1 MTSLDERK
9 RALIAR
15 RLAEAGL
22 RRSDP
27 AAAPR
32 RAGRTEFP
40 LSFAQRRMWLHH
52 QIVPDS
58 TAFNLCIELTLDGD
72 LDETALRAAFDALVA
87 RHEVLRTTYHAG
99 DDGDPFQRV
108 HDTLGYPWE
117 VLDAPGTDAAAR
129 RAWVRELAR
138 ERASRPY
145 DLAADSALRVAVV
158 REGPARTTVLLQ
170 VHHIAWDGL
179 TFAVISRDL
188 ERAYRQARDG
198 AVTTTPPPRQV
209 ADFADAEQRAWAD
222 GDGGAGADAAYWR
235 EQLAEPVPA
244 LFDRLPAE
252 DPAAD
257 VEAGGRVDR
266 RFSPAAAQ
274 AVRELSA
281 QLGTTPY
288 TVVLA
293 CYSAVLSR
301 FAGTGDVTVGTAVV
315 NREDSGVTELVGNFG
330 NLVVL
335 RSAVRADDTV
345 RSLTGRVAAV
355 AADGFGHQGFPYDRL
370 VELLNPSASG
380 QARSL
385 FEAQLLFLTQKL
397 HGPQLPGTT
406 TSWLRTDNG
415 TAQHPLALEVF
426 LTDDGFDVEATY
438 AAAHLTADA
447 VSTLLADLEA
457 LLEDAGDDPDRRLA
471 DIFTTRPVHRS
482 VTGTDRGP
490 RWTPADALG
499 PGAAAR
505 AGEVALVGAPA
516 PGRAPVE
523 VTVAELD
530 DAADRVAAALRARG
544 IGPEDRVA
552 VLLPRTTGLATAVLG
567 VLRAGAVL
575 VPVDPGYP
583 AARIRHVLTDSA
595 PALVITDGAVTAPA
609 GAAGAATATVADLS
623 TGPAPDRP
631 FDRPHPDQAAYLVYT
646 SGSTGVPK
654 GVLGTHR
661 GLARRLDWADRAWPV
676 EPGDVRVAKSS
687 IAFIDGVTELLAALA
702 RGARVLVADDAT
714 ATEPEALARLLRTE
728 PVAQVTAVPSLVSVL
743 AETPGPVAVRRWVC
757 SGEPLTA
764 TAVAAA
770 RAWAP
775 GSVVVNSY
783 GSSEVAGDVLAGEVV
798 GDERVTAGRVV
809 PGSTVVL
816 LDRFLAPVPDGVVG
830 ELYVGGEQ
838 VARGYA
844 GRAGETAAR
853 FVADPAVPGARLY
866 RTGDLARRL
875 PDGRFELLG
884 RADDQVTVRGVRVEP
899 GEVEAVLVAQPGV
912 RSAVVVARTVG
923 DGPSLVAYVVPAEHG
938 DEPVGE
944 DLRAAVAQRLPSQ
957 FVPAAVVVLPELP
970 RTPGGKID
978 KRALPAPGRVHAGS
992 RPPGDDRERA
1002 LCALFSELLD
1012 RTGIG
1017 VDDDFFALGGHSL
1030 SALRLANRVQARLGA
1045 PVTVPDVFARPTV
1058 AGLAALVA
1066 GRDPAGTEDRDPAT
1080 GDGPVRRPDTAPA
1093 VLAPAQHPMWTLYR
1107 MQGPGAAYN
1116 VPREW
1121 TVDGPFDAGAFR
1133 AALHDVVARHDAL
1146 RTTYGE
1152 TADGTVTVHVHPAG
1166 ELPVHVGTGAC
1177 DEAGA
1182 DATLAALVGHRF
1194 DLERE
1199 APVRAEVVRTAA
1211 DRHRIGLVC
1220 HHIAVDEWSLRVLL
1234 ADLGTAYAARRA
1246 GRTPALPAPPLRHG
1260 DVAAWQA
1267 GLVGTPQEPTDRAR
1281 RQLDFWAD
1289 RLTGAP
1295 PVTTLPTDRPRPEAP
1310 GGGGAELR
1318 TEFGPELAAALGAAA
1333 QRHGTSMFMLLH
1345 GALAVLLEAHADADR
1360 DPGDDAGDAVVIGTP
1375 VSARRHAGAE
1385 DVVGFALTTLA
1396 LRLDMHG
1403 DPTLAEVLDRARTAD
1418 LAAMEHADV
1427 PFDRVV
1433 DRVAPERG
1441 AASPLFQVELLYL
1454 RTDPDRSEL
1463 DLDGAVTTA
1472 VRTGTG
1478 SAKFDATFAFHE
1490 SVTDAGDP
1498 RLGVIV
1504 EYATELYDAT
1514 TIEAVLARLE
1524 RLLEL
1529 VASAPGTRLSQ
1540 LRLDPPAPGPD
1551 PAPTGADGLPA
1562 TLAALFTA
1570 TVAARP
1576 DAPALVAGAERLTWA
1591 GLADRAGRLAAVLVA
1606 DGVRPGDRVAVG
1618 VPRGAD
1624 MVVAML
1630 AVALAGATAVPLD
1643 VESPASRL
1651 ALIVG
1656 DARPHCML
1664 AVATAPGAVTGL
1676 GPRVVAVDAVA
1687 PDVAAL
1693 PGPVTVPAAQPAYV
1707 VYTSGSTG
1715 RPKGVEVPHRAVLSL
1730 LAATVAPGG
1739 TMDVTA
1745 DDVFS
1750 LVHSIAFDVS
1760 VFELWGAVAT
1770 GATVVVV
1777 DGDTARD
1784 PERLW
1789 ALIAAERVSVLS
1801 QTPSAFG
1808 PLALAEPAGSAVA
1821 ESLRYVVFAG
1831 EALEPR
1837 LLRDWCARHTPGAPV
1852 LANLYGI
1859 TETTVHTTY
1868 REIGTA
1874 DLDRPVSPV
1883 GGPLAGLAVRLL
1895 DRRLR
1900 PVPRGV
1906 VGEIHVA
1913 GAQLAQGY
1921 ADRPGLTAVRFVA
1934 DPDGPPGTRLYRSGD
1949 LARFDRAGELEFAG
1963 RADEQVK
1970 IRGYRVELGEVDA
1983 GLLALPGI
1991 AQAVTRVHTGTDPAD
2006 RRLVGY
2012 VVPAPGAAADPAALR
2027 SALGD
2032 LLPGYMVPAAIVV
2045 LDRLP
2050 LTVNGKLDRR
2060 ALPEPDFG
2068 GGPAAT
2074 DREPADDVER
2084 TLCAAFAHVLGA
2096 GRVGPDD
2103 DFFALGGDSI
2113 LATRVVRTVREA
2125 GLDVRT
2131 AHVFAHRT
2139 PAGMARAAGT
2149 APRAARA
2156 DTRPL
2161 RDLLGLGP
2169 ADVAALG
2176 ERVGGTATDVWP
2188 LSPLQEGLY
2197 FQSVY
2202 DTSDTSGSAAGGDV
2216 YILQTVFTL
2225 DRALD
2230 RERLEGALAR
2240 LVAATPLLRVA
2251 FTTDDRGRPVQVV
2264 RDHLPDLPVTERTA
2278 ASMDAARALAV
2289 TERAQPIPLDAPPLF
2304 RLLLVHLPDG
2314 RDRLVLTN
2322 HFQLFDGASAMRVA
2336 DRLLTLHD
2344 GGEPPAAPGY
2354 DTYLRWTAD
2363 QDEKTSREVWARA
2376 YADLTAPTL
2385 VAGEEQRSF
2394 TEPSSRIGTRLGVP
2408 LSDRVRAV
2416 AAGHGVTVNTVLIAA
2431 LGVVLGHATGGDDV
2445 VLGTPMAVA
2454 PDEIA
2459 GMEHAVGLFLN
2470 TVPVRVR
2477 LAPTDTGADVLR
2489 RLGDERAGLVAHE
2502 YLGLGQIQ
2510 QATGRP
2516 RLFDTLFTL
2525 RNAWDA
2531 FAEAAQRHGMAD
2543 VETLDD
2549 SHFPLSFAVNPFDDM
2564 ELTVDHRPEAV
2575 DTGTARQ
2582 LMDRF
2587 VAVLDALTATPGA
2600 PLATIDP
2607 GVAPHTDDTA
2617 APVPD
2622 ATIAELLAERA
2633 ARCPERTALVAGE
2646 SRLSFAELDA
2656 QVTRTARVLRS
2667 RGAGPETVV
2676 ALGLP
2681 RSTANV
2687 VALFAVLRA
2696 GAAYVPLELDHP
2708 DDRLAEILTASGASL
2723 LVTDSTVAPRFDRA
2737 VPQVRLDEP
2746 GLFDGVPDTPL
2757 TAEELGSFAPGT
2769 PGRLDHPAYVIF
2781 TSGSTGRPKGVVTP
2795 FRGLTNMQVNHRRE
2809 IFAPTVD
2816 AAGGRVLR
2824 IAHTVSFAFDM
2835 SWEELLW
2842 LVEGHEVH
2850 VCDEQL
2856 RRDAERLVAYCAE
2869 HAVDVVNVTP
2879 TYAHHL
2885 FAAGLL
2891 DGPHVPPLVL
2901 LGGEA
2906 VPESVWSRLRDTDGT
2921 WGYNLYGPTEYTI
2934 NTLGAGTS
2942 DSPTSTVGTAITNT
2956 TAHVLDGWLRP
2967 VPDGVIGELYIAGT
2981 GLARG
2986 YLDRPGLTAE
2996 RFVADPWTPGARM
3009 YRTGDLVRRR
3019 PDGNLDFLGRSDDQ
3033 LKIRG
3038 YRVEPGEIET
3048 ALSAADGVSQAA
3060 VVARPHPEVPGQRR
3074 LAAYLVG
3081 TATPEA
3087 AREAVA
3093 RTLPDYMVPTLWAV
3107 VEKLPLTVNGK
3118 LDVAALPEPA
3128 AIAPTGG
3135 RAPRTPLEETL
3146 CSIVAEVVGV
3156 DGVGPDDDFFD
3167 LGGDSISALALAN
3180 RARKAGIR
3188 IRPRH
3193 VFEAR
3198 TVTRL
3203 APYGSRTAAARP
3215 ALRPVQHDGPEREI
3229 SAGQR
3234 QMLALSR
3241 VGGPSAVYN
3250 VPGVLRLHGPLDTD
3264 ALRAAWLDV
3273 LGRHEVL
3280 RTTYPDGTTTARVL
3294 DLDAVGPAITAERID
3309 AGDLDARIEAAV
3321 RAPFDLA
3328 RAIPA
3333 RVTLFELGPDEHV
3346 LVAVLH
3352 HIAVDE
3358 WSWRPLIDD
3367 LQTAYRARLRSG
3379 PDAPS
3384 TLPAP
3389 AVRYADFAAW
3399 QRDCLADGSDTSAA
3413 VQLDFW
3419 RTTLTG
3425 APVETTL
3432 PVDRQRPA
3440 APTGAGDAVPV
3451 QVGPELTAELHRLAR
3466 SHDVTVFMLLHA
3478 ALAVLLSRHTGS
3490 PDVVVGTPIS
3500 TRFDPALDDAVGYFL
3515 NTLALRTDVAPDHTV
3530 AELLRAVR
3538 GADLDAY
3545 DRADV
3550 PFSDVVAAV
3559 APDRAPGRS
3568 PLFQVMVVCLGGDA
3582 NALTP
3587 RLDGVDASADVVRT
3601 GTAKFDASFN
3611 FTDTPDLL
3619 SGVVEYST
3627 DLFDRS
3633 TMERVADRM
3642 VAVLRA
3648 FAEDPARPV
3657 GSIDVLAP
3665 ADRADAVARAVS
3677 AVVDVPD
3684 VTIAELLAER
3694 AATCPQRTALVSG
3707 DERVTFAGFD
3717 ARVTRL
3723 ARVLRSRGA
3732 GPESVVA
3739 LGLPRS
3745 VDNVVALFAVL
3756 RAGAAYVPLELDHPD
3771 DRLAEILTASGASL
3785 LVTDSAVAAR
3795 FDGGVEQVR
3804 LDEPGLFDGVPD
3816 TPLSA
3821 EELGAFAP
3829 GTPGRLDHPAYV
3841 IFTSGSTG
3849 KPKGVVTPF
3858 RGLTNMQVNHRRE
3871 IFAPTVDAAGG
3882 RVLRIAHT
3890 VSFAFDMSWEELLW
3904 LVEGHEVHVCDE
3916 QLRRDAERLVAYCA
3930 EHAVDVVNV
3939 TPTYAHHLF
3948 AAGLLDGP
3956 HVPPLVLLGGEAVP
3970 ESVWSRL
3977 RDTDG
3982 TWGYNLYGPTEYTI
3996 NTLGAGTSDSPT
4008 STVGTAITNTTA
4020 HVLDGWLRPVPDG
4033 VIGELYI
4040 AGTGLARG
4048 YLDRPGLT
4056 AERFVADPWTP
4067 GERMY
4072 RTGDLVRRRPDGNLD
4087 FLGRSDDQL
4096 KIRGYRVEPAEVET
4110 ALGAVDGVSQ
4120 AAVVARTTGT
4130 TKRLAAYLVGRADV
4144 ETVRDAV
4151 ARVLPDYMVPTLWA
4165 VVDALPLT
4173 VNGKLDTAALPEP
4186 APVARRASRAPRT
4199 PLEERLCTIV
4209 ADVLGLDTVGIDDD
4223 FFGLGGDSLGAID
4236 IATTARREGIELR
4249 VRDLLV
4255 AGTVA
4260 AVAAALDRG
4269 DGDTG
4274 EGDDTVGTAGT
4285 AAAGPSATPATEE
4298 PGTAPLTPV
4307 LSWLG
4312 SLGGPVAGRAQAVLV
4327 TTPAGFGADDLTAL
4341 ADALL
4346 TRHPVLR
4353 SALETGSDGHWTGLR
4368 ILPRRDADPAALVR
4382 RVPVDPAAGDDALTR
4397 AITAATRTARAEL
4410 DAGPGGML
4418 RLLWFD
4424 RGTAPGRLAVVA
4436 HHLAVDGTSW
4446 RVLAEDIATHGTGA
4460 GPAPE
4465 ATGFAAFAARLH
4477 AHGAGPGVRAEA
4489 GFWQEVLDAA
4499 VPLPVRRPR
4508 DGGDTHATVRETTS
4522 SCPGD
4527 VVTALARRH
4536 GTGAEAVLLAALG
4549 EALTVTGPD
4558 GPVLVDLE
4566 HHGRAEELG
4575 PDVDLARTV
4584 GCLTVL
4590 APVPA
4595 HGSPGPEVPDAAA
4608 ALTRARDAVAA
4619 PPGRGLGWGLL
4630 RYPAEGPPRV
4640 TGPGAEVAL
4649 NWLGRTTRPAG
4660 TAGGGWE
4667 LAPEQDAVRV
4677 GPAPGVRTGHSLVVD
4692 VLVRDT
4698 AGGPVLEATFG
4709 HPTGVLDA
4717 ATVDRVAA
4725 RWAEV
4730 LTTWAGRR

>member
-1 MTSLDERK
+1 MGR
-9 RALIAR
+9 
-15 RLAEAGL
+15 
-22 RRSDP
+22 P
-27 AAAPR
+27 ADR
-32 RAGRTEFP
+32 RAAG
-40 LSFAQRRMWLHH
+40 HH
-52 QIVPDS
+52 
-58 TAFNLCIELTLDGD
+58 A
-72 LDETALRAAFDALVA
+72 
-87 RHEVLRTTYHAG
+87 
-99 DDGDPFQRV
+99 
-108 HDTLGYPWE
+108 
-117 VLDAPGTDAAAR
+117 
-129 RAWVRELAR
+129 
-138 ERASRPY
+138 
-145 DLAADSALRVAVV
+145 
-158 REGPARTTVLLQ
+158 
-170 VHHIAWDGL
+170 
-179 TFAVISRDL
+179 
-188 ERAYRQARDG
+188 
-198 AVTTTPPPRQV
+198 PPP
-209 ADFADAEQRAWAD
+209 
-222 GDGGAGADAAYWR
+222 
-235 EQLAEPVPA
+235 
-244 LFDRLPAE
+244 
-252 DPAAD
+252 
-257 VEAGGRVDR
+257 
-266 RFSPAAAQ
+266 
-274 AVRELSA
+274 
-281 QLGTTPY
+281 
-288 TVVLA
+288 
-293 CYSAVLSR
+293 
-301 FAGTGDVTVGTAVV
+301 
-315 NREDSGVTELVGNFG
+315 
-330 NLVVL
+330 
-335 RSAVRADDTV
+335 
-345 RSLTGRVAAV
+345 
-355 AADGFGHQGFPYDRL
+355 
-370 VELLNPSASG
+370 
-380 QARSL
+380 
-385 FEAQLLFLTQKL
+385 
-397 HGPQLPGTT
+397 
-406 TSWLRTDNG
+406 
-415 TAQHPLALEVF
+415 
-426 LTDDGFDVEATY
+426 
-438 AAAHLTADA
+438 
-447 VSTLLADLEA
+447 
-457 LLEDAGDDPDRRLA
+457 
-471 DIFTTRPVHRS
+471 
-482 VTGTDRGP
+482 
-490 RWTPADALG
+490 
-499 PGAAAR
+499 
-505 AGEVALVGAPA
+505 
-516 PGRAPVE
+516 
-523 VTVAELD
+523 
-530 DAADRVAAALRARG
+530 
-544 IGPEDRVA
+544 
-552 VLLPRTTGLATAVLG
+552 
-567 VLRAGAVL
+567 
-575 VPVDPGYP
+575 
-583 AARIRHVLTDSA
+583 
-595 PALVITDGAVTAPA
+595 
-609 GAAGAATATVADLS
+609 
-623 TGPAPDRP
+623 
-631 FDRPHPDQAAYLVYT
+631 
-646 SGSTGVPK
+646 
-654 GVLGTHR
+654 
-661 GLARRLDWADRAWPV
+661 
-676 EPGDVRVAKSS
+676 
-687 IAFIDGVTELLAALA
+687 
-702 RGARVLVADDAT
+702 
-714 ATEPEALARLLRTE
+714 
-728 PVAQVTAVPSLVSVL
+728 
-743 AETPGPVAVRRWVC
+743 
-757 SGEPLTA
+757 
-764 TAVAAA
+764 
-770 RAWAP
+770 
-775 GSVVVNSY
+775 
-783 GSSEVAGDVLAGEVV
+783 
-798 GDERVTAGRVV
+798 
-809 PGSTVVL
+809 
-816 LDRFLAPVPDGVVG
+816 
-830 ELYVGGEQ
+830 
-838 VARGYA
+838 
-844 GRAGETAAR
+844 
-853 FVADPAVPGARLY
+853 
-866 RTGDLARRL
+866 
-875 PDGRFELLG
+875 
-884 RADDQVTVRGVRVEP
+884 
-899 GEVEAVLVAQPGV
+899 
-912 RSAVVVARTVG
+912 
-923 DGPSLVAYVVPAEHG
+923 
-938 DEPVGE
+938 
-944 DLRAAVAQRLPSQ
+944 
-957 FVPAAVVVLPELP
+957 
-970 RTPGGKID
+970 
-978 KRALPAPGRVHAGS
+978 
-992 RPPGDDRERA
+992 
-1002 LCALFSELLD
+1002 
-1012 RTGIG
+1012 
-1017 VDDDFFALGGHSL
+1017 
-1030 SALRLANRVQARLGA
+1030 
-1045 PVTVPDVFARPTV
+1045 
-1058 AGLAALVA
+1058 
-1066 GRDPAGTEDRDPAT
+1066 
-1080 GDGPVRRPDTAPA
+1080 
-1093 VLAPAQHPMWTLYR
+1093 
-1107 MQGPGAAYN
+1107 
-1116 VPREW
+1116 
-1121 TVDGPFDAGAFR
+1121 
-1133 AALHDVVARHDAL
+1133 
-1146 RTTYGE
+1146 
-1152 TADGTVTVHVHPAG
+1152 
-1166 ELPVHVGTGAC
+1166 
-1177 DEAGA
+1177 
-1182 DATLAALVGHRF
+1182 
-1194 DLERE
+1194 
-1199 APVRAEVVRTAA
+1199 
-1211 DRHRIGLVC
+1211 
-1220 HHIAVDEWSLRVLL
+1220 
-1234 ADLGTAYAARRA
+1234 
-1246 GRTPALPAPPLRHG
+1246 
-1260 DVAAWQA
+1260 
-1267 GLVGTPQEPTDRAR
+1267 
-1281 RQLDFWAD
+1281 
-1289 RLTGAP
+1289 
-1295 PVTTLPTDRPRPEAP
+1295 DRPRPATP
-1310 GGGGAELR
+1310 GGNGAEVR
-1318 TEFGPELAAALGAAA
+1318 SEFGPELAAALGVAA

-1345 GALAVLLEAHADADR
+1345 AALAVLLEAHADADR
-1360 DPGDDAGDAVVIGTP
+1360 DPGDDAGDAVVVGTP

-1396 LRLDMHG
+1396 LRLDLHG

-1433 DRVAPERG
+1433 DRIGPERG

-1472 VRTGTG
+1472 RRTGTG

-1490 SVTDAGDP
+1490 SVTETGDP

-1524 RLLEL
+1524 RLLDL

-1540 LRLDPPAPGPD
+1540 LRLDPPAPAPA
-1551 PAPTGADGLPA
+1551 PAPTGTDRLPGTLPA
-1562 TLAALFTA
+1562 TLAALFAA

-1576 DAPALVAGAERLTWA
+1576 EGPALVAGAERLTW
-1591 GLADRAGRLAAVLVA
+1591 GELGDRAGRLAAVLVA

-1624 MVVAML
+1624 MVVAVL

-1643 VESPASRL
+1643 VDSPAGRL

-1656 DARPHCML
+1656 DARPHSLL
-1664 AVATAPGAVTGL
+1664 AVATTPQSVTGL
-1676 GPRVVAVDAVA
+1676 GPRVVAVDALPADVA
-1687 PDVAAL
+1687 PLPEPVA
-1693 PGPVTVPAAQPAYV
+1693 VPAAQPAYI

-1808 PLALAEPAGSAVA
+1808 PLALAEPTGGAAA
-1821 ESLRYVVFAG
+1821 ETLRYVVFAG

-1837 LLRDWCARHTPGAPV
+1837 LLRDWCARHAPGAPV

-1868 REIGTA
+1868 REIGPA

-1883 GGPLAGLAVRLL
+1883 GGPLAGLEVRLL

-1900 PVPRGV
+1900 PVPQGV

-1921 ADRPGLTAVRFVA
+1921 ADRPDLTAVRFVA

-1983 GLLALPGI
+1983 GLLTLPGI
-1991 AQAVTRVHTGTDPAD
+1991 AQAVTRVHTGTDAAD

-2012 VVPAPGAAADPAALR
+2012 VVPTPGTTADPAAVR
-2027 SALGD
+2027 TALGAV
-2032 LLPGYMVPAAIVV
+2032 LPGYMVPAAIVV
-2045 LDRLP
+2045 LERLP

-2068 GGPAAT
+2068 GGPVTA

-2084 TLCAAFAHVLGA
+2084 TLCAAFAKVLGA
-2096 GRVGPDD
+2096 ARVGPDD
-2103 DFFALGGDSI
+2103 DFFTLGGDSI
-2113 LATRVVRTVREA
+2113 LATRVVRAAREA

-2131 AHVFAHRT
+2131 SHVFAHRT
-2139 PAGMARAAGT
+2139 PAGMARVAGT
-2149 APRAARA
+2149 APQTVRT
-2156 DTRPL
+2156 DTRLL

-2188 LSPLQEGLY
+2188 MSPLQEGLY

-2202 DTSDTSGSAAGGDV
+2202 DAAEGTGGDTAGSGV

-2225 DRALD
+2225 NRTLD
-2230 RERLEGALAR
+2230 RERLRDALAR
-2240 LVAATPLLRVA
+2240 LVAATPLLRVG

-2264 RDHLPDLPVTERTA
+2264 RDHLPDLPVPELSVASVDGAREAAEQERG
-2278 ASMDAARALAV
+2278 R
-2289 TERAQPIPLDAPPLF
+2289 PIPLDAPPLF

-2322 HFQLFDGASAMRVA
+2322 HFQLFDGASAMRVV

-2363 QDEKTSREVWARA
+2363 QDEKTSREVWERA
-2376 YADLTAPTL
+2376 YADLAAPTL

-2394 TEPSSRIGTRLGVP
+2394 TEPSARIGTRLGVP

-2459 GMEHAVGLFLN
+2459 GVEHSVGLFLN

-2489 RLGDERAGLVAHE
+2489 RLADERADLVAHE

-2575 DTGTARQ
+2575 DTDTARS

-2587 VAVLDALTATPGA
+2587 VAVLDALTAAPDA
-2600 PLATIDP
+2600 PLAAVDL
-2607 GVAPHTDDTA
+2607 GVAVDTGA
-2617 APVPD
+2617 TATPVPD

-2633 ARCPERTALVAGE
+2633 ATCPERTALVAGE
-2646 SRLSFAELDA
+2646 SRLTFAELDA
-2656 QVTRTARVLRS
+2656 RVTRTARVLRA

-2708 DDRLAEILTASGASL
+2708 DERLAEILTASGAAL
-2723 LVTDSTVAPRFDRA
+2723 LVTDSTVAARFDPS
-2737 VPQVRLDEP
+2737 VPQVCLDEP

-2757 TAEELGSFAPGT
+2757 SVEELGAFAPGT

-2781 TSGSTGRPKGVVTP
+2781 TSGSTGKPKGVVTP

-2809 IFAPTVD
+2809 IFAPTIE

-2850 VCDEQL
+2850 VCDEEL
-2856 RRDAERLVAYCAE
+2856 RRDAERLVEYCGE
-2869 HAVDVVNVTP
+2869 HRVDVVNVTP

-2934 NTLGAGTS
+2934 NTLGAGTT
-2942 DSPTSTVGTAITNT
+2942 DSATSTVGTAITNT
-2956 TAHVLDGWLRP
+2956 AAHVLDGWLRP
-2967 VPDGVIGELYIAGT
+2967 VPDGVVGELYIAGA

-2986 YLDRPGLTAE
+2986 YLDRPALTAE
-2996 RFVADPWTPGARM
+2996 RFVADLRIPGGRM

-3019 PDGNLDFLGRSDDQ
+3019 GDGNLDFLGRSDDQ

-3038 YRVEPGEIET
+3038 YRVEPAEIET
-3048 ALSAADGVSQAA
+3048 ALAAADGVSQAA
-3060 VVARPHPEVPGQRR
+3060 VVARPHPEVPGQRQ

-3081 TATPEA
+3081 DPDPATV
-3087 AREAVA
+3087 RDAVA
-3093 RTLPDYMVPTLWAV
+3093 RVLPDYMVPTLWAV
-3107 VEKLPLTVNGK
+3107 VDALPLTVNGK

-3128 AIAPTGG
+3128 ALRRSGG

-3203 APYGSRTAAARP
+3203 APYGSRTATARP
-3215 ALRPVQHDGPEREI
+3215 ALQPVHHDGGEREI

-3280 RTTYPDGTTTARVL
+3280 RTIYPDGATTARVL
-3294 DLDAVGPAITAERID
+3294 EPGAVGPVVTTERID
-3309 AGDLDARIEAAV
+3309 AADLDSRIETAV

-3328 RAIPA
+3328 REAPT

-3358 WSWRPLIDD
+3358 WSWRPLIED

-3384 TLPAP
+3384 SLPAP
-3389 AVRYADFAAW
+3389 TVRYADFAAW
-3399 QRDCLADGSDTSAA
+3399 QRDCLADGSDTSATA
-3413 VQLDFW
+3413 QLDFW

-3451 QVGPELTAELHRLAR
+3451 EVGPELTAELHRLAR

-3530 AELLRAVR
+3530 ADLLRAVR

-3633 TMERVADRM
+3633 TMERAADRM

-3648 FAEDPARPV
+3648 FADDPARPV

-3665 ADRADAVARAVS
+3665 ADHADAVARAAS
-3677 AVVDVPD
+3677 AVAPVPD
-3684 VTIAELLAER
+3684 ATIAELLAER
-3694 AATCPQRTALVSG
+3694 AATCPDRTALVSG
-3707 DERVTFAGFD
+3707 DEHVTFAEFD

-3732 GPESVVA
+3732 GPETVVA

-3771 DRLAEILTASGASL
+3771 ERLAEVLVASGATL
-3785 LVTDSAVAAR
+3785 LVTVAGVAAR
-3795 FDGGVEQVR
+3795 FDGAVEQVR

-3816 TPLSA
+3816 TPLTD
-3821 EELGAFAP
+3821 EELGSFAP

-3871 IFAPTVDAAGG
+3871 IFAPTIEAAGG

-3916 QLRRDAERLVAYCA
+3916 ELRRDAERLVEYCG
-3930 EHAVDVVNV
+3930 EHRVDVVNV

-3996 NTLGAGTSDSPT
+3996 NTLGAGTTDSPT
-4008 STVGTAITNTTA
+4008 STVGTPITNTTA
-4020 HVLDGWLRPVPDG
+4020 YVLDGWLRPVPDG
-4033 VIGELYI
+4033 VVGELYI

-4048 YLDRPGLT
+4048 YLDRPDST

-4067 GERMY
+4067 GGRMY
-4072 RTGDLVRRRPDGNLD
+4072 RTGDLVRRRGDGNLD
-4087 FLGRSDDQL
+4087 FLGRSDDQV

-4110 ALGAVDGVSQ
+4110 ALGAVEGVDQ
-4120 AAVVARTTGT
+4120 AAVVIRTTGT
-4130 TKRLAAYLVGRADV
+4130 TKRLAAYLVGDPDP

-4165 VVDALPLT
+4165 VVDTLPLT
-4173 VNGKLDTAALPEP
+4173 VNGKLDTGALPEP
-4186 APVARRASRAPRT
+4186 EPIAHRASRAPRT
-4199 PLEERLCTIV
+4199 PLEQRLCAIV
-4209 ADVLGLDTVGIDDD
+4209 AAVLGLDTVGIDDD

-4236 IATTARREGIELR
+4236 IAATARREGIELR

-4260 AVAAALDRG
+4260 AVAAALDAG
-4269 DGDTG
+4269 EGEGGDTA
-4274 EGDDTVGTAGT
+4274 GTAGT
-4285 AAAGPSATPATEE
+4285 VGAGASATPAADE

-4312 SLGGPVAGRAQAVLV
+4312 SVGGPVAGRAQAVLV
-4327 TTPAGFGADDLTAL
+4327 TTPAGFDADDLTAL
-4341 ADALL
+4341 ADALV
-4346 TRHPVLR
+4346 TRHPVLH
-4353 SALETGSDGHWTGLR
+4353 SALETDADGRWTGLQ
-4368 ILPRRDADPAALVR
+4368 ILPRHDADPAALVR
-4382 RVPVDPAAGDDALTR
+4382 RVPVDPAAGADALTR
-4397 AITAATRTARAEL
+4397 AVTEATVAARDEL

-4424 RGTAPGRLAVVA
+4424 RGTEPGRLAVVA

-4446 RVLAEDIATHGTGA
+4446 RVLAEDIATHGTGTE
-4460 GPAPE
+4460 PAPE

-4477 AHGAGPGVRAEA
+4477 AHGAGPQVTAET
-4489 GFWQEVLDAA
+4489 GFWTETLSSSA
-4499 VPLPVRRPR
+4499 PLPALRPR
-4508 DGGDTHATVRETTS
+4508 DHRDTHADLRQTVVTG
-4522 SCPGD
+4522 PD
-4527 VVTALARRH
+4527 VVTTLAGRH
-4536 GTGAEAVLLAALG
+4536 GAGAEAVLLAVLG
-4549 EALTVTGPD
+4549 EALTVTAPD
-4558 GPVLVDLE
+4558 GPLLVDLE

-4575 PDVDLARTV
+4575 DDIDLARTV

-4590 APVPA
+4590 APVPVR
-4595 HGSPGPEVPDAAA
+4595 GTPGPEVPDAAPA
-4608 ALTRARDAVAA
+4608 IARARDAVAA

-4630 RYPAEGPPRV
+4630 RYPADGTPRV

-4660 TAGGGWE
+4660 TASGGWE
-4667 LAPEQDAVRV
+4667 LAPEQTAVRV
-4677 GPAPGVRTGHSLVVD
+4677 GPAPGVRVGHSLVVD
-4692 VLVRDT
+4692 VLLRDT
-4698 AGGPVLEATFG
+4698 IDGPVLETTFG

-4717 ATVDRVAA
+4717 GTVDRVAQ

-4730 LTTWAGRR
+4730 LMTWSVRG